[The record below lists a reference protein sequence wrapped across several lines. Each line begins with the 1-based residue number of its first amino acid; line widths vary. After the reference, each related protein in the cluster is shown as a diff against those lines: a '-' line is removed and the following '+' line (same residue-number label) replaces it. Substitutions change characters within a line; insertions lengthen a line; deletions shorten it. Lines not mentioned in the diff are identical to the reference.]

1 MKNNSYFHF
10 RAKTI
15 PPVLKRSFVS
25 LIIDGEAFIYNGIFA
40 FAKGS
45 NFLKFV
51 IETVRTSYSEVANYN
66 QLWISCRTGPIF
78 FTSMFV
84 SFLINIQT
92 LKNSLFQLHFY
103 DTRINMFDKDYL
115 VTRSEKS
122 IIYQVFLA
130 PKGA

>member
-51 IETVRTSYSEVANYN
+51 IETVRRSYSEVVNYN

-84 SFLINIQT
+84 SFLLNILT
-92 LKNSLFQLHFY
+92 L
-103 DTRINMFDKDYL
+103 
-115 VTRSEKS
+115 
-122 IIYQVFLA
+122 
-130 PKGA
+130 